1 MDNDKD
7 KGMDDIENMIRGETP
22 KLFQRPSV
30 RDFLVQERPV
40 QEQVPESVLDQ
51 EPTKIDHTFL
61 PLDALNEV
69 SRALMH
75 GEQIYAANLWVTNP
89 HRHRDL
95 LAKAL
100 RHIFAFQSGETIDK
114 SGLQHIACAICDLM
128 FLQSNILR
136 GTGTDDRL
144 IYPEKDK

>member
-1 MDNDKD
+1 VT
-7 KGMDDIENMIRGETP
+7 E
-22 KLFQRPSV
+22 V
-30 RDFLVQERPV
+30 
-40 QEQVPESVLDQ
+40 
-51 EPTKIDHTFL
+51 KIDHTL
-61 PLDALNEV
+61 IPLDALEEV

-75 GEQIYAANLWVTNP
+75 GEEKYDKFLWIKKQ

-100 RHIFAFQSGETIDK
+100 RHIFAFSQGQDLDS

-136 GTGTDDRL
+136 GTGTDDRM
-144 IYPEKDK
+144 IYSKIMEEKK

>member
-1 MDNDKD
+1 
-7 KGMDDIENMIRGETP
+7 MDDDEKSLKELENMIKSGVVYP
-22 KLFQRPSV
+22 GLIQKPPSV
-30 RDFLVQERPV
+30 ESEPV
-40 QEQVPESVLDQ
+40 
-51 EPTKIDHTFL
+51 KIDHTFL
-61 PLDALNEV
+61 PLDALEEV

-75 GEQIYAANLWVTNP
+75 GETKYAAQLWVTNP

-100 RHIFAFQSGETIDK
+100 RHIFAFQRGETVDA

-144 IYPEKDK
+144 IYPEKEK